1 LGVCRRQARIPQ
13 VAGDIGEVVNEG
25 ITVDRARGADRSAW
39 APLLKLLRLFG
50 DVRDGEAATVLLLML
65 NIFVTLAGY
74 YVCKTV
80 REPLILTSG
89 GAELKSYAAAG
100 QALLLMGFVPLYS
113 WFASRVDRVRLLLGF
128 LAFFIVNLELFWLA
142 GTANVPYIGIAFF
155 VWVGIFSNAVIAQF
169 WSYGNDLFDKPV
181 GERLFPVVGIGM
193 TLGSPFGAAFAER
206 LFKAG
211 VNPYALL
218 QVAVVCLAVSMGLYW
233 GIERRAG
240 GGRIQTAAPLRES
253 GNGFALLAKSPYLGT
268 ICLLLLVL
276 NLVNTTGEYILS
288 SAVVERA
295 NQLAQTDPAFNKST
309 YIGAFYGGY
318 FFWVNVIAVVLQG
331 FVASRLVNRFGLGGV
346 LFVLPFV
353 ALGAYGAIAFGAG
366 FGVIRM
372 AKTAENATD
381 YSIMNVARQLLWL
394 PTSREEKYKAKQAA
408 DTFVVRA
415 GDVFAAVLVWVGT
428 TMLAI
433 GPKGFAFVNIVLVGV
448 WLSLAYVLIRGY
460 RQRTA
465 QTQSAA

>member
-1 LGVCRRQARIPQ
+1 MA
-13 VAGDIGEVVNEG
+13 VNES
-25 ITVDRARGADRSAW
+25 ITVDRAAIAEPVQGSLTRF
-39 APLLKLLRLFG
+39 LRLFG
-50 DVRDGEAATVLLLML
+50 DVREGEAGTVLLLMA

-80 REPLILTSG
+80 REPLILTTG

-100 QALLLMGFVPLYS
+100 QALLLMGFVPFYS

-128 LAFFIVNLELFWLA
+128 LAFFMVNLELFWLA
-142 GTANVPYIGIAFF
+142 GTAAVPYTGIAFF
-155 VWVGIFSNAVIAQF
+155 IWVGIFSNAVISQF
-169 WSYGNDLFDKPV
+169 WSYGNDLFDKSA
-181 GERLFPVVGIGM
+181 GERLFPIVGIGM

-206 LFKAG
+206 LFAAG
-211 VNPYALL
+211 ANPYALL
-218 QVAVVCLAVSMGLYW
+218 QVAVVCLAVSMALYW
-233 GIERRAG
+233 IVERRAG
-240 GGRIQTAAPLRES
+240 SRRAQSVAPLRPS
-253 GNGFALLAKSPYLGT
+253 GNGFSLIAKSPYLGT

-288 SAVVERA
+288 SAVVTRA
-295 NQLAQTDPAFNKST
+295 DQLAAADSAFNKAA
-309 YIGAFYGGY
+309 YIGAFYGAY
-318 FFWVNVIAVVLQG
+318 FFWVNVLAVILQG
-331 FVASRLVNRFGLGGV
+331 FVASRLVKRFGLGGA

-366 FGVIRM
+366 FAVIRL

-415 GDVFAAVLVWVGT
+415 GDVLAAVLVWVGT
-428 TMLAI
+428 TMLSI
-433 GPKGFAFVNIVLVGV
+433 GAHAFALVNIVLVGV
-448 WLSLAYVLIRGY
+448 WLSLAYILVRGY
-460 RQRTA
+460 KQRSAEMQTTA
-465 QTQSAA
+465 